1 MLRQLGATPISTD
14 MSRFY
19 LDRAAG
25 K

>member
-1 MLRQLGATPISTD
+1 MLRQLGGAPIGTD